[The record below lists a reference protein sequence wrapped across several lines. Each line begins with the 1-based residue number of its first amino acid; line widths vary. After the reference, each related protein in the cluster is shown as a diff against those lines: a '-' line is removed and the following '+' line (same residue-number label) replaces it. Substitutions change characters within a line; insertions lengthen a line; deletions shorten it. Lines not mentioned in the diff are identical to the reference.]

1 MSKSPYLI
9 HLADHI
15 ANLETLVADI
25 EWNDPDDDRLDS
37 LRLALE
43 QARKDLADGKVW
55 HPLF

>member
-15 ANLETLVADI
+15 ANLETIVADI
-25 EWNDPDDDRLDS
+25 EWNNPDDERLDS
-37 LRLALE
+37 LLVALQ
-43 QARKDLADGKVW
+43 QARKDLANGVVW